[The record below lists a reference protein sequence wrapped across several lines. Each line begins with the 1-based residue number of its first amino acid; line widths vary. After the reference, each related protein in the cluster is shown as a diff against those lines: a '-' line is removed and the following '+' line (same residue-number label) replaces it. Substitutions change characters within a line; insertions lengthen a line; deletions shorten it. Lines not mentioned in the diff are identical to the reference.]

1 MVGALFG
8 DIQCIEYSRR
18 RMFFRKRS
26 FPLPLCTPHSWF
38 YFNFEFRVMSF
49 SSTVTL
55 YVWLCYGRVF
65 SLLFVSFF
73 FAGSF
78 ATRIDPVRIPR
89 FLSSWNS
96 QESNFSGFVDNV
108 KNNFWIFVRI
118 FLCRVVSSG
127 LQYISVRLANYG
139 YHQLWAIKRK
149 SYEGTL
155 VELIESSGF
164 RGWHEFNEDS

>member
-1 MVGALFG
+1 MYRVQLTQNVFQKT
-8 DIQCIEYSRR
+8 I
-18 RMFFRKRS
+18 
-26 FPLPLCTPHSWF
+26 FPSVSVYMPHSCF

-127 LQYISVRLANYG
+127 LQGISVRLANYG

>member
-26 FPLPLCTPHSWF
+26 FPLPLCTPHSCF

-49 SSTVTL
+49 SPTVTL
-55 YVWLCYGRVF
+55 YVWLCYACFPCFLSPF
-65 SLLFVSFF
+65 SSQDRSLPESIPFVSHAFFRREIHKNRIFQASLITLRTTFEFSCEFF
-73 FAGSF
+73 F
-78 ATRIDPVRIPR
+78 
-89 FLSSWNS
+89 
-96 QESNFSGFVDNV
+96 
-108 KNNFWIFVRI
+108 
-118 FLCRVVSSG
+118 VSSG
-127 LQYISVRLANYG
+127 LQDISVRLANYG

>member
-1 MVGALFG
+1 MYRVQSTQNVFQKTIFPSASVHTSFLLLFQLWVPGNEFFPDCYTLRVAL
-8 DIQCIEYSRR
+8 
-18 RMFFRKRS
+18 
-26 FPLPLCTPHSWF
+26 L
-38 YFNFEFRVMSF
+38 
-49 SSTVTL
+49 
-55 YVWLCYGRVF
+55 RVF

-108 KNNFWIFVRI
+108 KNNFWIFVR
-118 FLCRVVSSG
+118 
-127 LQYISVRLANYG
+127 LANYG

>member
-1 MVGALFG
+1 MYRVQSTQNVFQKTIFPSASVHTSFLLLFQLWVPGNEFFPDCYTLRVAL
-8 DIQCIEYSRR
+8 
-18 RMFFRKRS
+18 
-26 FPLPLCTPHSWF
+26 L
-38 YFNFEFRVMSF
+38 
-49 SSTVTL
+49 
-55 YVWLCYGRVF
+55 RVF

-127 LQYISVRLANYG
+127 LQDISVRLANYG

>member
-1 MVGALFG
+1 MYRVQSTQNVFQKT
-8 DIQCIEYSRR
+8 I
-18 RMFFRKRS
+18 
-26 FPLPLCTPHSWF
+26 FPSASVYMPHSWF

-49 SSTVTL
+49 SPTVTL

-108 KNNFWIFVRI
+108 KNNFWIFVR
-118 FLCRVVSSG
+118 
-127 LQYISVRLANYG
+127 LANYG

-155 VELIESSGF
+155 VDLIESSGF